1 MSRWFLS
8 LALLYLIGASNALGV
23 ALVRDAPRQP
33 LQQAIQYYEDT
44 SASLTLE
51 QVLQQALPWQANG
64 ERVLNKGYSNSRW
77 WLKLELDNPTSKTQ
91 QRYIEISYAPLDY
104 VNVYVMDGGNLLAEF
119 HMGDRRLY
127 RERPLDSPNFVF
139 PVEWQ
144 PEQNLTLYLEVHS
157 EGAMQVPMVM
167 WKQKAY
173 FEHQMRLETVQGLY
187 WGGMLIIVLYNGL
200 LFISL
205 RDSTY
210 FWYVGSV
217 LFMALMFT
225 TLSGQ
230 AYRYLWP
237 NAIQW
242 NNVALLFMICLACIF
257 AGQFSKEFL
266 RLKTLM
272 PRMNKLMS
280 GIMGLCAAIAA
291 VSWWGPYHI
300 LVQVVVGVTI
310 VLASM
315 AFAIGVYQV
324 YLGDRSARWYLLAWS
339 VFLLGVI
346 VITLN
351 KTNLLP
357 ANFLT
362 NNAAQIGS
370 ILEVVLLS
378 FALADRI
385 NREKLLRF
393 AAQQALLQTTEKMKE
408 DLEERVQAR
417 TQDLEALNLQLEQ
430 LSQTD
435 QLTGLK
441 NRRYLELKI
450 EEEFNRCARYNHV
463 ISVLMIDVDH
473 FKSVNDQYGHAGGDE
488 CLRTIASHL
497 IGGVRQPPDV
507 AARFGGEE
515 FCLLLPETG
524 SKGAT
529 VVAERIRQSI
539 HGSVISGD
547 EAMFSVSISVGVYT
561 QTGGDYNGEQAL
573 KNADAALYQ
582 AKEAGRNRVVV
593 YGIT

>member
-1 MSRWFLS
+1 M
-8 LALLYLIGASNALGV
+8 
-23 ALVRDAPRQP
+23 
-33 LQQAIQYYEDT
+33 
-44 SASLTLE
+44 
-51 QVLQQALPWQANG
+51 
-64 ERVLNKGYSNSRW
+64 
-77 WLKLELDNPTSKTQ
+77 
-91 QRYIEISYAPLDY
+91 
-104 VNVYVMDGGNLLAEF
+104 
-119 HMGDRRLY
+119 
-127 RERPLDSPNFVF
+127 
-139 PVEWQ
+139 
-144 PEQNLTLYLEVHS
+144 
-157 EGAMQVPMVM
+157 
-167 WKQKAY
+167 
-173 FEHQMRLETVQGLY
+173 
-187 WGGMLIIVLYNGL
+187 
-200 LFISL
+200 
-205 RDSTY
+205 
-210 FWYVGSV
+210 
-217 LFMALMFT
+217 
-225 TLSGQ
+225 
-230 AYRYLWP
+230 
-237 NAIQW
+237 
-242 NNVALLFMICLACIF
+242 
-257 AGQFSKEFL
+257 
-266 RLKTLM
+266 
-272 PRMNKLMS
+272 
-280 GIMGLCAAIAA
+280 
-291 VSWWGPYHI
+291 
-300 LVQVVVGVTI
+300 VVGVTI

>member
-1 MSRWFLS
+1 M
-8 LALLYLIGASNALGV
+8 V
-23 ALVRDAPRQP
+23 ADTPRQP
-33 LQQAIQYYEDT
+33 LHQVIQYYEDT
-44 SASLTLE
+44 STALTLD
-51 QVLQQALPWQANG
+51 QMLQRDLPWQSNG
-64 ERVLNKGYSNSRW
+64 EGVFNQGYSNSHW
-77 WLKLELDNPTSKTQ
+77 WLKLDLENTSPEAL
-91 QRYIEISYAPLDY
+91 QRYIEISYAPLDF
-104 VNVYVMDGGNLLAEF
+104 VNVYVVDGKRTLAEF
-119 HMGDRRLY
+119 HMGDRLPY
-127 RERPLDSPNFVF
+127 AERPLDSPNFVF

-144 PEQNLTLYLEVHS
+144 PGQNLTLYLEVHS
-157 EGAMQVPMVM
+157 AGAMQVPLVM
-167 WKQKAY
+167 WQQEAY
-173 FEHQMRLETVQGLY
+173 FEHQMRLETVQGVY
-187 WGGMLIIVLYNGL
+187 WGGMLIIFLYNGL
-200 LFISL
+200 LFITL

-225 TLSGQ
+225 TLNGQ

-257 AGQFSKEFL
+257 AGQFSKQFL
-266 RLKTLM
+266 QLKKVM
-272 PRMNKLMS
+272 PRMNKVVT
-280 GIMGLCAAIAA
+280 GIIGLCIGVAAI
-291 VSWWGPYHI
+291 SWWGPYHI
-300 LVQVVVGVTI
+300 LVQVVVAITI
-310 VLASM
+310 VLAAM
-315 AFAIGVYQV
+315 AFTIGVYQV

-351 KTNLLP
+351 KTGLMP

-370 ILEVVLLS
+370 VLEVVLLS

-385 NREKLLRF
+385 NREKILRF

-417 TQDLEALNLQLEQ
+417 THELETLNQKLER
-430 LSQTD
+430 LSETD

-441 NRRYLELKI
+441 NRRHLELKI

-473 FKSVNDQYGHAGGDE
+473 FKSVNDKYGHAAGDE

-497 IGGVRQPPDV
+497 IGGVRLPPDV

-515 FCLLLPETG
+515 FCLLLPET
-524 SKGAT
+524 SNKGA
-529 VVAERIRQSI
+529 VAVAERIRQSI
-539 HGSVISGD
+539 HGSVISSD
-547 EAMFSVSISVGVYT
+547 RSMFSVSISIGVYT
-561 QTGGDYNGEQAL
+561 QIGGEYNGEQAL

-582 AKEAGRNRVVV
+582 AKDAGRNRVTV
-593 YGIT
+593 YSSPAEQAKS